1 MAGPATSIETMRVQ
15 AMRPDRGSH
24 PDEERIEAYSRGVL
38 PAEEGPLFEEHLLV
52 CELCQGRLAESD
64 AYISAVK
71 AAATGL
77 SAAPRRKSRW
87 LLPLIAAAALLVVLV
102 WLGAQ
107 ASRLNAPEP
116 AVAVALA
123 ANRGVLEAHAPA
135 GRALLLALDLEGLPE
150 KPRAFRLEIVNSSR
164 ERVWQGS
171 APNGR
176 TARAAVPAMASGVY
190 FVRVSAAR
198 GDLLREYGL
207 EVGKN

>member
-1 MAGPATSIETMRVQ
+1 MRSGLKLI
-15 AMRPDRGSH
+15 R
-24 PDEERIEAYSRGVL
+24 EESCPRRKY
-38 PAEEGPLFEEHLLV
+38 LFLRNICWFV
-52 CELCQGRLAESD
+52 SLCQGRLAESD

-150 KPRAFRLEIVNSSR
+150 TPRAFRLEIVNSAR

-190 FVRVSAAR
+190 FVRVLAAR
-198 GDLLREYGL
+198 GELLREYGL
-207 EVGKN
+207 EVGEELNLHFRAGQETPEA